1 MASHIEI
8 VEKWR
13 ALARQRLAEGD
24 QLVADTYMICASEL
38 ARLTEGQR
46 ELCVIFNRKPE
57 LKVLAL
63 VRTAEDARLFV
74 EQKIAQLQASAEILP
89 DDSPRLLKWTEA
101 EWTTVS
107 FPSEP
112 NFAIPK

>member
-1 MASHIEI
+1 MSHI
-8 VEKWR
+8 
-13 ALARQRLAEGD
+13 
-24 QLVADTYMICASEL
+24 
-38 ARLTEGQR
+38 

-63 VRTAEDARLFV
+63 VRSVEDARLFV
-74 EQKIAQLQASAEILP
+74 EQKIAQLEASAEVFP

-101 EWTTVS
+101 ETTTVS

-112 NFAIPK
+112 NFVIPK